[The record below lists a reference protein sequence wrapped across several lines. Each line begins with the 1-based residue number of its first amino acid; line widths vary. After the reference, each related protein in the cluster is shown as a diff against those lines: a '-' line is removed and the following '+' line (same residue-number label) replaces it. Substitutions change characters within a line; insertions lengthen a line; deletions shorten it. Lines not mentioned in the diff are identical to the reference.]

1 MANTTNFTKN
11 LNKLLNSS
19 NSINFARN
27 TNKSIINVHST
38 RNNTIITLTNH
49 LNQPLTWIS
58 AGSMGFKSAQK
69 SGYEAGY
76 QSTIALFNKINES
89 AIDSPLHQSKFGPLE
104 LHYRG
109 FGQGRSA
116 SWSAL
121 LSQEGEAFKQ
131 RLTLIKDKTNLVRG
145 GTRPKKQRRL

>member
-1 MANTTNFTKN
+1 MTTNNFTKN
-11 LNKLLNSS
+11 LNNLLNS
-19 NSINFARN
+19 NKLINYSKSS
-27 TNKSIINVHST
+27 TKSIINVHST
-38 RNNTIITLTNH
+38 RNNTIITLTNN

-58 AGSMGFKSAQK
+58 SGSIGFKSSQK
-69 SGYEAGY
+69 AGYEAGY

-89 AIDSPLHQSKFGPLE
+89 SIDSPLHQSKFGPLE
-104 LHYRG
+104 LHFRG

-121 LSQEGEAFKQ
+121 LSQEGEQFKQ